1 MNDLALII
9 GGPNMSTSEMTERTP
24 EASLRFKARIAGIL
38 YLLIIVGALFAPFAV
53 APSGM
58 MRGQAAL
65 PTAAQILASKPL
77 YVLGG
82 GAQLVVGACDIG
94 VALIFYEL
102 LKPVSRGL
110 GLLAA
115 FFRLVFVAI
124 ANANVLNHFAPLV
137 LLSGGEYLSPFKP
150 DQLQA
155 LALVFIR
162 LRTIGLDIALV
173 FFGLHCV
180 VLGYLIFRS
189 TFFPRILGLLLAI
202 GGVGYSANIFANF
215 IPPAIGTHLFPYV
228 MLPAGLAEIS
238 LTLWLLVIGVN
249 VQRWKEQASAAGAI
263 RK

>member
-1 MNDLALII
+1 MNKGIT
-9 GGPNMSTSEMTERTP
+9 MERIP
-24 EASLRFKARIAGIL
+24 EASPRFKARMAGVL

-58 MRGQAAL
+58 MRGHAAL

-77 YVLGG
+77 YVFGG
-82 GAQLVVGACDIG
+82 VAQLVVGACDIG

-110 GLLAA
+110 ALLAA
-115 FFRLVFVAI
+115 VFRLVFVAI
-124 ANANVLNHFAPLV
+124 ANANVLNHFAPLL
-137 LLSGGEYLSPFKP
+137 LLSGGEYLSAFQP

-173 FFGLHCV
+173 FFGFHCV

-202 GGVGYSANIFANF
+202 GGLGYSANIFANV
-215 IPPAIGTHLFPYV
+215 ILSAIGAHLFPYI
-228 MLPAGLAEIS
+228 MLPAGIAEIS
-238 LTLWLLVIGVN
+238 LALWLLVIGVN
-249 VQRWKEQASAAGAI
+249 EQRWKEQASAAAAV